1 MRRAGPYL
9 LGAQVGQGA
18 FSTVWMAVHEATG
31 LQVAIKLARIENETA
46 RQRFQREITLL
57 SRLDHPNLL
66 RLYGVG
72 ETDDGLS
79 YMALEWVDGGLSLE
93 GMYAQRFPFSWVEAA
108 ELGRA
113 VARGLFVAHEHHILH
128 RDVKPS
134 NILVPGGRL
143 ADAKLSDFDALG
155 DLERENEESGR
166 LTRSGILAGTPAYM
180 SPEQLRGAALSTR
193 ADIYGLGL
201 VMRNMLWAPEG
212 DQDLRS
218 IFVRRLRVEEEV
230 PNDDA
235 IPLELRRLIVAML
248 HRIPEERPESADVVA
263 NRLTS
268 ILNVAGQARS
278 HRVGGGVPEGRAT
291 YAEIPGS
298 MARGTRV
305 LDASLQPPTFDTPAA
320 PAVGDAQ
327 PRTSSRVWAT
337 ALVALAL
344 ILIATVVWQSTGA
357 IPNPGVG
364 PGAAENT
371 LMPRSAIAQGIG
383 LMLAGLLAGTLIGRA
398 IDDRRTA
405 LERQVTLALTGSRD
419 KLNLTRTMI
428 LTVDAIV
435 QQTAK
440 LDVQFLGAT
449 IISMVGEYNE
459 AKESSDKQQAL
470 VRATELLEKLL
481 EKSSPWYVRNSKWIV
496 AAASLVG
503 LVSGASKL
511 VGDLG
516 NLFR

>member
-1 MRRAGPYL
+1 MSSTRDSTRRAGPYL
-9 LGAQVGQGA
+9 LRAQVGQGT

-31 LQVAIKLARIENETA
+31 RQVAIKLARIETETA
-46 RQRFQREITLL
+46 RKRFQREIAFLG
-57 SRLDHPNLL
+57 RLDHPNVL
-66 RLYGVG
+66 RLYEAG
-72 ETDDGLS
+72 ETDDGFS
-79 YMALEWVDGGLSLE
+79 YLALEWVEGGRSLE
-93 GMYAQRFPFSWVEAA
+93 GMSAERFPFSWVEAA

-113 VARGLFVAHEHHILH
+113 VARGLFVAHEHDILH

-143 ADAKLSDFDALG
+143 ADAKLSDFGALG
-155 DLERENEESGR
+155 DLERENDQVQR
-166 LTRSGILAGTPAYM
+166 LTHSGTLAGTPTYM

-193 ADIYGLGL
+193 ADVYGLGL
-201 VMRNMLWAPEG
+201 VMRNMLWAPVG

-218 IFVRRLRVEEEV
+218 IFIRRLREEEEV

-235 IPLELRRLIVAML
+235 IPLELRQLLVAML
-248 HRIPEERPESADVVA
+248 HRNPEERPASADAVA
-263 NRLTS
+263 NALTS
-268 ILNVAGQARS
+268 ILNVAGQERS
-278 HRVGGGVPEGRAT
+278 QRDVGVLAADATSPHRITVDVP
-291 YAEIPGS
+291 I
-298 MARGTRV
+298 
-305 LDASLQPPTFDTPAA
+305 ASGAA
-320 PAVGDAQ
+320 NAQ
-327 PRTSSRVWAT
+327 PRTRSRLWPTV
-337 ALVALAL
+337 LVAFAL
-344 ILIATVVWQSTGA
+344 ILVVTVIWQSKGA
-357 IPNPGVG
+357 IPNPGG
-364 PGAAENT
+364 AEN
-371 LMPRSAIAQGIG
+371 PPIPIGAIAQGIG

-405 LERQVTLALTGSRD
+405 LERQVTAALTGSRD
-419 KLNLTRTMI
+419 KRNLTRTMI

-516 NLFR
+516 SLFR

>member
-1 MRRAGPYL
+1 VGPYL
-9 LGAQVGQGA
+9 LKAKVGEGA
-18 FSTVWMAVHEATG
+18 FSTVWMAVHETMG
-31 LQVAIKLARIENETA
+31 RKVALKLVRLEDTTA
-46 RQRFQREITLL
+46 RKRFQREITLL
-57 SRLDHPNLL
+57 TRLHHPNLL
-66 RLYGVG
+66 RLYESG
-72 ETDDGLS
+72 ETDDGFS
-79 YMALEWVDGGLSLE
+79 YMALEWIEGGLSLE
-93 GMYAQRFPFSWVEAA
+93 GMFAERFPFSWMEVA

-113 VARGLFVAHEHHILH
+113 VARGLSAAHAQDILH

-143 ADAKLSDFDALG
+143 GDAKLSDFDALG
-155 DLERENEESGR
+155 DLERKNDSGAR
-166 LTRSGILAGTPAYM
+166 LTSAGILVGSPAYM
-180 SPEQLRGAALSTR
+180 SPEQFRTGALSTQ

-201 VMRNMLWAPEG
+201 VMRNMLWAPAG

-218 IFVRRLRVEEEV
+218 LFVRRLREEEEV
-230 PNDDA
+230 PSDA
-235 IPLELRRLIVAML
+235 TVPLELRQLIVAML
-248 HRIPEERPESADVVA
+248 QRNPEERPESADIVA
-263 NRLTS
+263 SALDS
-268 ILNVAGQARS
+268 ILNASGQSLSTSFSAGDQ
-278 HRVGGGVPEGRAT
+278 
-291 YAEIPGS
+291 
-298 MARGTRV
+298 GTRLTRV
-305 LDASLQPPTFDTPAA
+305 ETQMIGARHTRERVAPWNPEPDVSAAPPTVRARA
-320 PAVGDAQ
+320 K
-327 PRTSSRVWAT
+327 PRTLSRVWPA
-337 ALVALAL
+337 ALLAL
-344 ILIATVVWQSTGA
+344 GLVLIATLVWQWKAASAVTG
-357 IPNPGVG
+357 PD
-364 PGAAENT
+364 AAENG
-371 LMPRSAIAQGIG
+371 LMPLGAVAQGVG

-405 LERQVTLALTGSRD
+405 LERQVTAALTGSRD

-428 LTVDAIV
+428 VTVDAIV